1 MVRRIL
7 TRMKIVGISSSTTE
21 NRLVLNRSYH
31 NAFTR
36 PGVVPVALPI
46 LPAPNREVL
55 TVAEYCEMHQ
65 ERLAALMQRLD
76 CVVLSGGPD
85 CSPLTFE
92 DSNWASASH
101 DMERDMMEIGLIR
114 AAIDAGKP
122 IMGICKGMQ
131 GLGRFIGLPYFAQ
144 DLAACGV
151 KGEIH
156 NGLDH
161 DIKDRTEPVHSV
173 YLHGDYLDYVRAKT
187 GDEEIETMRVTSFH
201 HQGFL
206 LGPIKDGKLGF
217 KKGGGG
223 ADPYYAGIAAHES
236 RGVRVISTTD
246 LVLEGFEKADIKA
259 CAFQSHPE
267 DIPNSLAID
276 YWLSRYVLP
285 QAEPVGT

>member
-1 MVRRIL
+1 
-7 TRMKIVGISSSTTE
+7 MKIIGISSSATE
-21 NRLVLNRSYH
+21 ARIVLNQSYH
-31 NAFTR
+31 NAFSR
-36 PGVVPVALPI
+36 DGVVSMAFPI

-55 TVAEYCEMHQ
+55 TVAEYIETHDA
-65 ERLAALMQRLD
+65 RLKRLIESVD
-76 CVVLSGGPD
+76 GICISGGPD
-85 CSPLTFE
+85 ISPLTFE
-92 DSNWASASH
+92 DANWASSTH

-114 AAIDAGKP
+114 AAIETNKP

-131 GLGRFIGLPYFAQ
+131 MLGRFIGLPYFAQ
-144 DLAACGV
+144 DLASCGV
-151 KGEIH
+151 KSEVH

-187 GDEEIETMRVTSFH
+187 GDDEIETMRVTSFH

-236 RGVRVISTTD
+236 HGVKVLSTTD
-246 LVLEGFEKADIKA
+246 LVLEGFEKADIRCVA
-259 CAFQSHPE
+259 LQSHPE
-267 DIPNSLAID
+267 DLPNSLGIQ

-285 QAEPVGT
+285 TA